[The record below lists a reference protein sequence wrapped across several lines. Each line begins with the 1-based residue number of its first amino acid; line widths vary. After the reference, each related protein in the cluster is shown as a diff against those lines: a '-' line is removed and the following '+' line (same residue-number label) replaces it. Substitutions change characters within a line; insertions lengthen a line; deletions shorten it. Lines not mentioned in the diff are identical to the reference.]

1 MFKFESLDFKI
12 IKIQR
17 ILQNIR
23 ESSIISEQKSC
34 HFISLDPGII
44 PPFKAGFPGSSPHD
58 VSPVGFVSRPYGA
71 QFLGAKSLWRFGV
84 GMLQRAPNLPSG
96 RCGSQGGNLWG
107 IPQREV
113 TWMRRFVF
121 RFCEDDSIMPFPC
134 FSWWEIFRFF
144 PGLYW
149 CARCYARDWIW
160 IRMDEGYVGYQENIA
175 DLSFMVVSKKSR
187 MCVS

>member
-1 MFKFESLDFKI
+1 MSFV
-12 IKIQR
+12 
-17 ILQNIR
+17 
-23 ESSIISEQKSC
+23 
-34 HFISLDPGII
+34 SLDPGI
-44 PPFKAGFPGSSPHD
+44 PPFKAGFPGSFFHD

-134 FSWWEIFRFF
+134 FSWWEIFSFLLVYIHVRDAMRGIEFGSEWTKGIYVIKKALLTCPSWLSVKNQGCTCHEGSRISAKI
-144 PGLYW
+144 PGKGTIPFW
-149 CARCYARDWIW
+149 QIGIARLKL
-160 IRMDEGYVGYQENIA
+160 V
-175 DLSFMVVSKKSR
+175 
-187 MCVS
+187 